1 MYTYGAVATSKSPLQ
16 DLSQPSRN
24 FRGLRCYTE
33 TIMGAT
39 RQTDIAAIF
48 KTDLYH
54 AKVPTLALHWKM
66 DSEYFPGAGRPDLPS
81 HSDGRSGEID
91 HHNMK
96 HYIDR
101 LVHLQ
106 LHGVDVSHNAPFN
119 YSKAFAALSYGAYE
133 KAKRWR
139 SGGELTME
147 ELIKRHLP
155 KWQLVAHTQQDT
167 LEAVDNMWLVQ
178 NVETLDCALA
188 FEGTHAFQELGRNLE
203 GAGFGYCGFPG
214 VHSGYADKLYWLM
227 KYSMASLRPSLAKCN
242 KAGGKL
248 KHSLIIFDLVTAR
261 LLIELYFSATFGHF
275 KMLFPWSLAQVSC
288 TGHSLGGSLCE
299 AAVLVVDS

>member
-16 DLSQPSRN
+16 DLSRPSRN

-33 TIMGAT
+33 TINGASKL
-39 RQTDIAAIF
+39 TDIAAIF

-81 HSDGRSGEID
+81 HADGRSGEID

-101 LVHLQ
+101 LVHLH

-119 YSKAFAALSYGAYE
+119 FSKQFAGLSYGAYE
-133 KAKRWR
+133 KAKYWR
-139 SGGELTME
+139 SGKEVTME
-147 ELIKRHLP
+147 ELINRHLP

-178 NVETLDCALA
+178 NKETLDCALA
-188 FEGTHAFQELGRNLE
+188 FEGTHALQELGRNLE
-203 GAGFGYCGFPG
+203 GAGYGYCGFPG

-227 KYSMASLRPSLAKCN
+227 KYSMESLRPVLAKCN
-242 KAGGKL
+242 KAGKF
-248 KHSLIIFDLVTAR
+248 KHHSWIIVALVTAR
-261 LLIELYFSATFGHF
+261 LIEH
-275 KMLFPWSLAQVSC
+275 
-288 TGHSLGGSLCE
+288 
-299 AAVLVVDS
+299 D